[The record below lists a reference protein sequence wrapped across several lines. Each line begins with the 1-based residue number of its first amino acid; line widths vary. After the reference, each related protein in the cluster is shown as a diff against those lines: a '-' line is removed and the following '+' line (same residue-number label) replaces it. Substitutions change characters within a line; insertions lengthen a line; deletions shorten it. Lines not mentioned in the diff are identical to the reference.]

1 MTTEETNEF
10 TSTGQK
16 PVLFL
21 FYGWCCISATKKH
34 LNLYFVANSQQTN

>member
-21 FYGWCCISATKKH
+21 FSIVDIKETS
-34 LNLYFVANSQQTN
+34 LYSRL